1 MNKKLVAASLGVV
14 IVAAFA
20 LLGSFAQAEAKEK
33 KKDVIAERLAKF
45 DELDYE
51 GFSKQNWDLFHKTHT
66 DDVVVVFPD
75 GRETKGFDNHIVDM
89 KYMFS
94 YAPDTRITSHPVA
107 FGSGDYTAAIG
118 VMEGTFTKPMV
129 LPDGKVIQ
137 PNGKKFKL
145 QMATIAHWKGDKFDK
160 EFLFWDNLAY
170 MKQLGLAQ

>member
-1 MNKKLVAASLGVV
+1 MNKKLVAASLGFV

-20 LLGSFAQAEAKEK
+20 LLGSFERAEAKDR
-33 KKDVIAERLAKF
+33 KKDIIAERLAKF

-51 GFSKQNWDLFHKTHT
+51 AFSKQNWDLFHKTHA

-75 GRETKGFDNHIVDM
+75 GRETKGFGNHIVDM

-170 MKQLGLAQ
+170 MNQLGLAQ